1 MRRRFSGVVW
11 AAAVSALLA
20 GSVVAIHAADDPD
33 RSLRPQADGG
43 AHEQGGLRIKV
54 HVLDDWIEG
63 TFEAGWPVLI
73 EVRESDDLTVK
84 GVAELETGYPP
95 WFFGEA
101 GFSTR
106 IGEPWVP
113 ERPDIAVGDWVHVWI
128 DPPGETA
135 QVRVGDIEGVVDL
148 DSDTVSGTVTAPWL
162 AGPVDGECGIL
173 VDTGAPSVTFQV
185 DPNGGSY
192 LCDFGAVSWDLQPT
206 DQIVV
211 GYLQPDQHTVINQF
225 LDPGPQLGIAK
236 TGLSIPTPGGHFE
249 YIITYWNTGEAASQL
264 TVLTD
269 DLPAGTGYLAS
280 TLDIEPVVN
289 GLTLQFDLGDVGPR
303 TLVDFSIFVDVS
315 APVPSSIYN
324 EVLLQAPATT
334 GMATGWS
341 VTVQPNDT
349 DLTIASTASEPQP
362 PPDTDLVWLVE
373 VCNVGAT
380 SSAAVEVTVM
390 VPSVTPPF
398 GWWADQAG
406 WEEIALTPEQV
417 VVERPTD
424 PGGMCLGLH
433 VLTHVP
439 GTANPG
445 QQLCSIVGVESI
457 NDLDPTNN
465 VHEACVTVGGAA
477 PGIAIEKSTNGWDA
491 DDPPGPVIP
500 VGEPVEWVYE
510 VTNTGNVP
518 LGGVVVEDDQ
528 PGVIPVCPSD
538 ELGPGEVM
546 ACSANGLAVDGQ
558 YANLGTV
565 TATPQVGGDPVTA
578 SDPSHYL
585 GELAA
590 VIFEDGFESGDTT
603 AWSATIP

>member
-1 MRRRFSGVVW
+1 
-11 AAAVSALLA
+11 
-20 GSVVAIHAADDPD
+20 
-33 RSLRPQADGG
+33 
-43 AHEQGGLRIKV
+43 
-54 HVLDDWIEG
+54 
-63 TFEAGWPVLI
+63 
-73 EVRESDDLTVK
+73 
-84 GVAELETGYPP
+84 
-95 WFFGEA
+95 
-101 GFSTR
+101 
-106 IGEPWVP
+106 
-113 ERPDIAVGDWVHVWI
+113 
-128 DPPGETA
+128 
-135 QVRVGDIEGVVDL
+135 
-148 DSDTVSGTVTAPWL
+148 
-162 AGPVDGECGIL
+162 
-173 VDTGAPSVTFQV
+173 
-185 DPNGGSY
+185 
-192 LCDFGAVSWDLQPT
+192 
-206 DQIVV
+206 
-211 GYLQPDQHTVINQF
+211 
-225 LDPGPQLGIAK
+225 
-236 TGLSIPTPGGHFE
+236 
-249 YIITYWNTGEAASQL
+249 
-264 TVLTD
+264 
-269 DLPAGTGYLAS
+269 
-280 TLDIEPVVN
+280 VVN

-324 EVLLQAPATT
+324 EVLLQAPATS
-334 GMATGWS
+334 GMAIGWS
-341 VTVQPNDT
+341 ETVQPNDT

-380 SSAAVEVTVM
+380 SSAAVEATVM
-390 VPSVTPPF
+390 VPSVTPPL

-406 WEEIALTPEQV
+406 WEEIGLTPEQV

-439 GTANPG
+439 GTATPG
-445 QQLCSIVGVESI
+445 QELCSIVGVESI

-465 VHEACVTVGGAA
+465 VHEACVTVGGAT